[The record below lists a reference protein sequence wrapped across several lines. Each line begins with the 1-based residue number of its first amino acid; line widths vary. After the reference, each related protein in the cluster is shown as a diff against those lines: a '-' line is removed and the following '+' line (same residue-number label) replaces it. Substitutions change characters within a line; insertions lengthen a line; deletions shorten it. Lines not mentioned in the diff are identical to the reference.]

1 MSDLADHVRAAVQN
15 ILDAAGDG
23 YQVAQMVICMGL
35 ERVTADGDIEATSWF
50 WTPPSQPDWM
60 TAGLI
65 EAALEIRE
73 WSRED

>member
-1 MSDLADHVRAAVQN
+1 MTDLAAQVRAAVQN

-23 YQVAQMVICMGL
+23 YQVTQMVICMGL
-35 ERVTADGDIEATSWF
+35 ERVVDGDIESTSWF
-50 WTPPSQPDWM
+50 WTPPGQPDWM